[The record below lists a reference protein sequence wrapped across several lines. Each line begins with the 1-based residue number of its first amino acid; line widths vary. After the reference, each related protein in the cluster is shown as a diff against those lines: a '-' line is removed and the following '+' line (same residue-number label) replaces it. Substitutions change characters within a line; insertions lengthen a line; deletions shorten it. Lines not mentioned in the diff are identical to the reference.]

1 MAKIDVLLNECIE
14 RIRRGETAAQCL
26 ASYPDNAAELEPL
39 LKTVL
44 SLNSVSE
51 LKARPEFR
59 SYAKAQV
66 LATVRG
72 KAKGRAARRF
82 SSLRWT
88 WATIAVSVVAM
99 VSAGSGTV
107 IASANA
113 IPGDPLYSVKRTVE
127 RAQLAVTPSDVGKAK
142 LLANFT
148 DRRVQEIGT
157 MVQEGKMDR
166 VDRTSISMAKDLE
179 QIGNTIGS
187 GKSASAKEDKN
198 PVMSA
203 ATAST
208 PAAAAVPPATDKTTA
223 FGSEGQGQPVLTAP
237 RVTTM
242 ASSHPLASS
251 TVAAGQ
257 KADSAASDKSDNSRK
272 NDDVKNAHNE
282 DEVRQ
287 ALLKQAERQKQYLQ
301 GLLEK
306 ASPKDKA
313 AIQRAIDKLSA
324 GYDVATRED

>member
-1 MAKIDVLLNECIE
+1 MAKIDILLNECIE

-59 SYAKAQV
+59 AYAKAQV

-72 KAKGRAARRF
+72 KAKDQPVRRF

-88 WATIAVSVVAM
+88 WAAIAVSVFAM
-99 VSAGSGTV
+99 VSAGGGTV
-107 IASANA
+107 LASAHA

-127 RAQLAVTPSDVGKAK
+127 RAQLAATPSDVGKAK
-142 LLANFT
+142 LLANFA

-166 VDRTSISMAKDLE
+166 VDRTSASMAKDLE

-187 GKSASAKEDKN
+187 GKSASAKENKN

-203 ATAST
+203 ATTST
-208 PAAAAVPPATDKTTA
+208 PATDAVTPAADTTTA
-223 FGSEGQGQPVLTAP
+223 FGSAGQGQTVLTAP

-242 ASSHPLASS
+242 TSSHPLAAS
-251 TVAAGQ
+251 TVATGQ
-257 KADSAASDKSDNSRK
+257 KVAGSASDKSDDSHR
-272 NDDVKNAHNE
+272 NDDVKNAHNA

-306 ASPKDKA
+306 ASPKDKE
-313 AIQRAIDKLSA
+313 AIQRTIDKLTA
-324 GYDVATRED
+324 GYDLATKED

>member
-1 MAKIDVLLNECIE
+1 MANIDVLLNECVE
-14 RIRRGETAAQCL
+14 RMRRGETADQCL
-26 ASYPDNAAELEPL
+26 ARYPDNAAELEPL

-51 LKARPEFR
+51 LRARPQFR
-59 SYAKAQV
+59 AYAKAQV

-72 KAKGRAARRF
+72 RAKGRSARRF

-99 VSAGSGTV
+99 VSAGGGTV
-107 IASANA
+107 LASAHA

-127 RAQLAVTPSDVGKAK
+127 RAQLAATSSDVGKAK

-166 VDRTSISMAKDLE
+166 VDRTSVSMAKDLE
-179 QIGNTIGS
+179 RIGNTIGQ
-187 GKSASAKEDKN
+187 GKSASAKVERN
-198 PVMSA
+198 PALSA

-208 PAAAAVPPATDKTTA
+208 PAAVPAPSADATTA
-223 FGSEGQGQPVLTAP
+223 FGAAGQGQPVLNAP
-237 RVTTM
+237 QVTTM
-242 ASSHPLASS
+242 TSSHPLASS
-251 TVAAGQ
+251 TVATGQ
-257 KADSAASDKSDNSRK
+257 KTSAGVSGRSDDSHDN
-272 NDDVKNAHNE
+272 DEVKNAHNA

-313 AIQRAIDKLSA
+313 AIQRAIDKLTA
-324 GYDVATRED
+324 GYDAATKED